1 MTFADVI
8 LIVLIAAAVAA
19 VVISAR
25 RRKKKGLGCCGSC
38 SGCFHGS
45 QCGSCQTSSEK

>member
-8 LIVLIAAAVAA
+8 LILLIAAAVAA

-25 RRKKKGLGCCGSC
+25 RRKKRGMDCCGSC
-38 SGCFHGS
+38 SGCSGKCACPS
-45 QCGSCQTSSEK
+45 ADKSRR